1 MVEIKVNKQVSDNID
16 ANPIVSLVSITS
28 NEGQNVKGDGNT
40 STDITIAPDGRVF
53 LRAERSG
60 TGTGRV
66 YTLTYTARDAAGNVT
81 QVTTQVGV
89 PRNKGK

>member
-16 ANPIVSLVSITS
+16 PNPTVSLVSITS

-40 STDITIAPDGRVF
+40 STDIEIKPDGRVF
-53 LRAERSG
+53 LRAERLA

-66 YTLTYTARDAAGNVT
+66 YTLTYTARDAAGN
-81 QVTTQVGV
+81 TTQATAEVRV
-89 PRNKGK
+89 PRDKDK